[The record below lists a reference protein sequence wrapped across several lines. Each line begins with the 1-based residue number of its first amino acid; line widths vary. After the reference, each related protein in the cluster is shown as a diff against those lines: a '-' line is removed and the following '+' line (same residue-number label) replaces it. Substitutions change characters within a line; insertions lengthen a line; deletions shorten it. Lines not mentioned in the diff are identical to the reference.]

1 MSHAQ
6 NTAPAAPPPA
16 VFDVRAYGATGDG
29 KTLDSDAIN
38 RAIAAAAATGG
49 GTVHF
54 PAGTYLSYSIHL
66 QSNITLFLDAGSTIL
81 AADPPSQP
89 GQPGYDL
96 AEPNSWGDL
105 KYQDYGHSHWH
116 NSLIW
121 GENLQNISIIGP
133 GQIYGSGLT
142 RTGRARDGLGNKA
155 IALKLCRNV
164 ILRDFS
170 ILQGG
175 WFAILASGVDNF
187 TLDNLKVD
195 TNRDGFDIDCCRNV
209 RVSNCFVNSPNDDGI
224 VLKSSFALGDFRPCE
239 NVTITNCQVSGFVRG
254 TFLDGTYD
262 TSLAHAPDRDG
273 PTGRIKFGTESNG
286 GFKNIAISNCVFVH
300 CRGLA
305 LETVDGGNI
314 EDITISNIA
323 MRDIMNSPIYIRIG
337 ARLRGPANTPVGAI
351 RRVLISNVV
360 VSDADSRYASIIAGL
375 PGHPIEDVTL
385 NNIHIQ
391 YKGGLTLD
399 QVHLQPRELINPF
412 FNRQPRVL
420 PGPSEGFPNGP
431 RDTGIGSGPGAR
443 FEGAGD
449 FVGTPRG
456 GTATA
461 GVNASDHAPN
471 AGAAPDSGAS
481 TFAKPGPRD
490 PFQPPELEKGYPEP
504 SAFGLLPA
512 YGLYARHVTNL
523 TVRDFDVSFIK
534 EDTRP
539 VVVLDDVTSATFD
552 AFKAQRGTGAP
563 YFWLRQVGEFSV
575 LNSGAAL
582 NTYLSGVTQ
591 TSIPAS
597 ITLPTPGKVAQP

>member
-6 NTAPAAPPPA
+6 NTSAAPPTLA
-16 VFDVRAYGATGDG
+16 VYDVRAFGATGDG
-29 KTLDSDAIN
+29 KTLDTDAIN
-38 RAIAAAAATGG
+38 KAIAAAAAAGG

-54 PAGTYLSYSIHL
+54 PAGTYLSYSIRL
-66 QSNITLFLDAGSTIL
+66 QSNITLFLDQGSTIL
-81 AADPPSQP
+81 AADPPSEP

-96 AEPNSWGDL
+96 AEPNPWGDL

-121 GENLQNISIIGP
+121 GENLQNISIVGP
-133 GQIYGSGLT
+133 GCIYGSGLT

-164 ILRDFS
+164 IFRDFS

-175 WFAILASGVDNF
+175 WFAILATGVDNF

-209 RVSNCFVNSPNDDGI
+209 RVANCSVNSPNDDGI
-224 VLKSSFALGDFRPCE
+224 VLKSSFALGDFKPCE

-262 TSLAHAPDRDG
+262 TSLGHAPDRDG

-314 EDITISNIA
+314 EDIAITNIA
-323 MRDIMNSPIYIRIG
+323 MRDITNSPIYIRLG
-337 ARLRGPANTPVGAI
+337 ARLRGPKDTPVGAI

-385 NNIHIQ
+385 DNIHIQ
-391 YKGGLTLD
+391 YRGGLTMD
-399 QVHLQPRELINPF
+399 EVHLQPRALINPF
-412 FNRQPRVL
+412 FNRQLRPA

-431 RDTGIGSGPGAR
+431 RDTGIGGGPGAR
-443 FEGAGD
+443 FDGAGD
-449 FVGTPRG
+449 FGNN
-456 GTATA
+456 TARRAPPA

-471 AGAAPDSGAS
+471 ATTPDASGAA
-481 TFAKPGPRD
+481 TFAPPGARD
-490 PFQPPELEKGYPEP
+490 PFSPPELEKGYPEP

-523 TVRDFDVSFIK
+523 TVRNFDVSFIN

-539 VVVLDDVTSATFD
+539 VVVLDDVANATFD
-552 AFKAQRGTGAP
+552 AFKAQRGAGAP
-563 YFWLRQVGEFSV
+563 YFWLRQVGNFTV
-575 LNSGAAL
+575 RNSDPAL
-582 NTYLSGVTQ
+582 NIALAGIKQ
-591 TSIPAS
+591 T
-597 ITLPTPGKVAQP
+597 TLPDQSAQP